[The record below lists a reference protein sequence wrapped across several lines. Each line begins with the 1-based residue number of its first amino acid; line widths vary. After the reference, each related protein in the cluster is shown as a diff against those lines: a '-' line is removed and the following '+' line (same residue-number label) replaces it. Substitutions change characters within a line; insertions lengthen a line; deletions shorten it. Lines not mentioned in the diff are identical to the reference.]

1 MPVTG
6 NQRSEYVT
14 PGERQNALQS
24 TARMCNN
31 EIKTTLA
38 ALPANTNKDSITR
51 PIILRHYEKIKPLGY
66 KLAWLLFAIGVLNG
80 QFKWNR

>member
-1 MPVTG
+1 M
-6 NQRSEYVT
+6 T
-14 PGERQNALQS
+14 PEERQNAIQS
-24 TARMCNN
+24 TARNCNN

-51 PIILRHYEKIKPLGY
+51 PIILRHYEKLKPLGY

-80 QFKWNR
+80 QFKWNG

>member
-1 MPVTG
+1 M
-6 NQRSEYVT
+6 T
-14 PGERQNALQS
+14 PEERQNALQS
-24 TARMCNN
+24 AARNCNN

-51 PIILRHYEKIKPLGY
+51 PIILHHYEKIKPLGY

>member
-1 MPVTG
+1 M
-6 NQRSEYVT
+6 T
-14 PGERQNALQS
+14 PEERQNALQS
-24 TARMCNN
+24 AARNCNN

-80 QFKWNR
+80 QFKWDR

>member
-1 MPVTG
+1 M
-6 NQRSEYVT
+6 T
-14 PGERQNALQS
+14 PEEKQNALQS
-24 TARMCNN
+24 AAKNCNN
-31 EIKTTLA
+31 EIKTAIA

>member
-1 MPVTG
+1 M
-6 NQRSEYVT
+6 T
-14 PGERQNALQS
+14 PEEKQTALLS
-24 TARMCNN
+24 AARNCNN

-51 PIILRHYEKIKPLGY
+51 PIIQRHYEKLKPLGY

-80 QFKWNR
+80 HFKWDR

>member
-1 MPVTG
+1 M
-6 NQRSEYVT
+6 T
-14 PGERQNALQS
+14 PEERQNALQS

-38 ALPANTNKDSITR
+38 AAPANTNKDSITR
-51 PIILRHYEKIKPLGY
+51 PIILRHYEKLKPLGY

-80 QFKWNR
+80 QFKWDR

>member
-1 MPVTG
+1 M
-6 NQRSEYVT
+6 T
-14 PGERQNALQS
+14 PEERQNALLS
-24 TARMCNN
+24 AARNCNN

-38 ALPANTNKDSITR
+38 AMPANTNKDSITR
-51 PIILRHYEKIKPLGY
+51 PIILRHYEKLKPLGY

>member
-1 MPVTG
+1 M
-6 NQRSEYVT
+6 T
-14 PGERQNALQS
+14 PEERQNALQS

-51 PIILRHYEKIKPLGY
+51 PIILRHYEKLKPLGY

>member
-1 MPVTG
+1 M
-6 NQRSEYVT
+6 T
-14 PGERQNALQS
+14 PEEKQNALLS
-24 TARMCNN
+24 AARMCNN

-51 PIILRHYEKIKPLGY
+51 PIILRHYEKLKPLGY

-80 QFKWNR
+80 QFKWDR

>member
-1 MPVTG
+1 M
-6 NQRSEYVT
+6 T
-14 PGERQNALQS
+14 PEERQNALQS

-80 QFKWNR
+80 QFKWDR

>member
-1 MPVTG
+1 M
-6 NQRSEYVT
+6 T
-14 PGERQNALQS
+14 PEEKRNALQS
-24 TARMCNN
+24 VAKNCNN

-51 PIILRHYEKIKPLGY
+51 PIILRHYETIKPLGY

>member
-1 MPVTG
+1 P
-6 NQRSEYVT
+6 E
-14 PGERQNALQS
+14 EKQNALQS
-24 TARMCNN
+24 AARNCNN

-51 PIILRHYEKIKPLGY
+51 PIILRHYEKLKPLGY
-66 KLAWLLFAIGVLNG
+66 KLAWLLFAIGVLNS

>member
-1 MPVTG
+1 M
-6 NQRSEYVT
+6 T
-14 PGERQNALQS
+14 PEERQNTIQS
-24 TARMCNN
+24 TARNCNN

>member
-1 MPVTG
+1 M
-6 NQRSEYVT
+6 T
-14 PGERQNALQS
+14 PEEKQNALLS
-24 TARMCNN
+24 AARSCNN

-51 PIILRHYEKIKPLGY
+51 PIILRHYEKLKPLGY

-80 QFKWNR
+80 QFKWDR

>member
-1 MPVTG
+1 MTT
-6 NQRSEYVT
+6 E
-14 PGERQNALQS
+14 ERQNALQS
-24 TARMCNN
+24 AVRNCNN

>member
-1 MPVTG
+1 M
-6 NQRSEYVT
+6 T
-14 PGERQNALQS
+14 PEERQNALQS
-24 TARMCNN
+24 TARNCNN

>member
-1 MPVTG
+1 M
-6 NQRSEYVT
+6 T
-14 PGERQNALQS
+14 PEERQNTLQS
-24 TARMCNN
+24 TARNCNN

>member
-1 MPVTG
+1 M
-6 NQRSEYVT
+6 T
-14 PGERQNALQS
+14 PEEKQNALQS
-24 TARMCNN
+24 TARNCNN

-80 QFKWNR
+80 QFKWDR

>member
-1 MPVTG
+1 
-6 NQRSEYVT
+6 VT
-14 PGERQNALQS
+14 PEERQSALLS
-24 TARMCNN
+24 AAKNCNN

-38 ALPANTNKDSITR
+38 DLPANTNKDSITR

-80 QFKWNR
+80 QFKWDR

>member
-1 MPVTG
+1 M
-6 NQRSEYVT
+6 T
-14 PGERQNALQS
+14 PEEKQNALQS
-24 TARMCNN
+24 AARMCNN

-80 QFKWNR
+80 QFKWSR

>member
-1 MPVTG
+1 M
-6 NQRSEYVT
+6 T
-14 PGERQNALQS
+14 PEEKQNALQS
-24 TARMCNN
+24 AARMCNN

-51 PIILRHYEKIKPLGY
+51 HIILRHYEKIKPLGY

>member
-1 MPVTG
+1 M
-6 NQRSEYVT
+6 T
-14 PGERQNALQS
+14 PEERQNALQS
-24 TARMCNN
+24 TARSCNN

-51 PIILRHYEKIKPLGY
+51 PIILRHYEKLKPLGY

>member
-1 MPVTG
+1 M
-6 NQRSEYVT
+6 T
-14 PGERQNALQS
+14 PEERQNTLQS

>member
-1 MPVTG
+1 M
-6 NQRSEYVT
+6 T
-14 PGERQNALQS
+14 PEERQNALQS
-24 TARMCNN
+24 AARNCNN

-51 PIILRHYEKIKPLGY
+51 PIILLHYEKIKPLGY

>member
-1 MPVTG
+1 MTT
-6 NQRSEYVT
+6 E
-14 PGERQNALQS
+14 ERQNALQS
-24 TARMCNN
+24 AARNCNN

>member
-1 MPVTG
+1 M
-6 NQRSEYVT
+6 T
-14 PGERQNALQS
+14 PEERHNALQS

-31 EIKTTLA
+31 EIKAALA